1 MHKRKINHNCGN
13 KNTYMYIVT
22 IDENR
27 KQFKTV
33 HIENCGGCMCWF
45 HVNSYLFQLVPY
57 QLVPYYLPTRILLL
71 SNSYPTIYQ
80 LVPYYL
86 PTRILLFTN
95 SYSTVYQLVP
105 YYLPTR
111 TLLFT
116 NSYLHYFTHYQCL
129 FLTNKYSLP
138 TRTLSSI

>member
-1 MHKRKINHNCGN
+1 MK
-13 KNTYMYIVT
+13 
-22 IDENR
+22 
-27 KQFKTV
+27 
-33 HIENCGGCMCWF
+33 IENSPKLSTLRIVVVVCAGSMSTRTF
-45 HVNSYLFQLVPY
+45 SNSYSTNSYPIFY

-71 SNSYPTIYQ
+71 TNSYPTIYQ

-116 NSYLHYFTHYQCL
+116 NSYLHYFTH
-129 FLTNKYSLP
+129 K
-138 TRTLSSI
+138 